1 MKTKYI
7 KIYIF
12 FHSTTNRK
20 RANNLTVKWTM
31 DFNRQLLKMFT
42 HTWNEKKLLLKQ
54 QSPKYV
60 SKRNEIIPAHRN
72 MYIHVHSSIISQE
85 PKSGKD
91 PSIHPLE
98 QNGVDLHDGV
108 FCHKKEVLTQA
119 TAWKTLAN
127 ITLSEVR
134 QTQKLI
140 EGMISFLRNGPSRQI
155 YPCRGWID
163 GC

>member
-1 MKTKYI
+1 MG
-7 KIYIF
+7 
-12 FHSTTNRK
+12 
-20 RANNLTVKWTM
+20 
-31 DFNRQLLKMFT
+31 FNRQLLKMFT

-60 SKRNEIIPAHRN
+60 SERNEIVRAHRN
-72 MYIHVHSSIISQE
+72 MYIHVHSSII
-85 PKSGKD
+85 PKSQKVEKTQVYILWRMD
-91 PSIHPLE
+91 K
-98 QNGVDLHDGV
+98 QNGVYLHDGM

-119 TAWKTLAN
+119 TAWKILAN

-140 EGMISFLRNGPSRQI
+140 EGMISFLQNGPSRQI
-155 YPCRGWID
+155 YPGREWIG